1 MISSISMRPGW
12 YVVARAIVVGL
23 VFLII
28 APGRSARA
36 AGEDDAGGDWAAVQ
50 TLIADAVAEYD
61 AGHFQEA
68 RALFRRAQQQS
79 PSARTLRG
87 IGMASFELR
96 EYVEATRALTEALRE
111 QRHALSAEQRQ
122 HVQGLLARADAYV
135 GHFALRLRPAS
146 ATVVV
151 DDLPAEVDADGTL
164 LLPFGRHHLIARC
177 PTCTPS
183 EREIE
188 VSGGERQILEIALEP
203 LAPPRLTVEPPAT
216 VRTTVVPPIERVEAP
231 APKRSHAAYWVG
243 GAALLSAGGTV
254 AGALWWL
261 NRSNELD
268 TCRNAI
274 GAGNACP
281 NESTL
286 SAQRNAAAGVTLG
299 LGAAAVTTTIAATI
313 LWSHRTPATE
323 QKLACGGSFKE
334 VFCALRF

>member
-1 MISSISMRPGW
+1 L
-12 YVVARAIVVGL
+12 ATRAIVLAV
-23 VFLII
+23 VFLT
-28 APGRSARA
+28 ALGSAARA
-36 AGEDDAGGDWAAVQ
+36 AGEGEAGEWEAVQ

-96 EYVEATRALTEALRE
+96 DYVEATRALSASLRE
-111 QRHALSAEQRQ
+111 MQHSLSAEQRQ

-135 GHFALRLRPAS
+135 GHFALRLQPAD

-151 DDLPAEVDADGTL
+151 DDLPAEVEPDGTL
-164 LLPFGRHHLIARC
+164 LLSFGRHRLIARC
-177 PTCTPS
+177 PSCTAS

-203 LAPPRLTVEPPAT
+203 LVRPRKSVEPPAT
-216 VRTTVVPPIERVEAP
+216 AVRTSVVLPPIERIEP
-231 APKRSHAAYWVG
+231 PPPRRSHAAYWVG
-243 GAALLSAGGTV
+243 GVALAATAGTV
-254 AGALWWL
+254 GSALWWV
-261 NRSNELD
+261 NRSSELD

-274 GAGNACP
+274 SNGNFCP

-286 SAQRNAAAGVTLG
+286 SGQRNAAAGVTLG
-299 LGAAAVTTTIAATI
+299 LGAVALTTTVAAAI

-323 QKLACGGSFKE
+323 QKVACGGSFKE
-334 VFCALRF
+334 VFCALSF